1 MRSFMTTVTALS
13 CFLVLLT
20 SCGGGSATPGGG
32 INSPAPSVS
41 SMSPSANTTGVSVGS
56 TVSAVFD
63 KDMNASTINNSTFYI
78 RKTGTSTNVAGT
90 VSYNA
95 GSRTALFAPSQTLL
109 PGTSYT
115 ATITAG
121 VQTSYGISMAAP
133 ATWSFSTSAAAT
145 YTISGTISNL
155 NGTVVLQN
163 NGGDTLTLSRTAGG
177 GNTYSGSFTFQNRV
191 SDGGGYSVTVAT
203 QPADAPQTCSVS
215 NGAGTVNLA
224 NVADITINCV
234 NTVGP
239 LYANGSNWNDYVRND
254 GTSRFSALNTACT
267 GTEMGGYPAC
277 IHGGEVRTVE
287 ATGKTSCT
295 GLTAQD
301 ALGAFNWMCVQTAP
315 YVKFVSTGLRE
326 NKFLSDLIDF
336 TTPAWK
342 ENVVTLSDGGTF
354 LTTPSAVW
362 WNNPVI
368 FDNDGGGPSTAGTV
382 FLVTQQPPDA
392 SSWYVITRDSIAM
405 VIKPGI
411 VLQGMNGSYD
421 AVTFSNSKFGW
432 FEGELRGAPTGG
444 NNGLKFDRVKF
455 SVVRKLGVR
464 NAHAGLSIG
473 DGYTGND
480 NNLIMNVIA
489 AENNTGIDL
498 SLGNYNT
505 LANIVATN
513 NNGDG
518 ISVFTSTAYNT
529 MINVTSSNNSSGI
542 NLGYPTAH
550 DIVMLNVTAANNGVG
565 MYYSF
570 NGNNNLLVNTA
581 AINNSST
588 GISVWMNS
596 VNNKFLNVA
605 SAHNVYL
612 DYTLNCPQSYQISVI
627 GEPNTFDGLL
637 KIGTVPAC
645 STRLCNATPPGS
657 GIDSSCQ
664 STGNS
669 TSTLVTGVTV
679 TNIFVGKVASDA
691 TNTTDSGGTAAFD
704 TYAIDWL
711 HFDNAYR
718 GWGRDGNAFPD
729 QNNTSTCM
737 SVSGFDACRIWDWS
751 MQAADTQVR
760 GVLALPTGND
770 VAVHTWSAATSA
782 DCAAVTGA
790 AWNGA
795 TCTTTFLKNAVEV
808 LGDGIGNE
816 NGLCESAESCLYTPN
831 IGSYQGHGSLA
842 SAGAFTNGTLTG
854 ISLLRQST
862 NGY

>member
-1 MRSFMTTVTALS
+1 
-13 CFLVLLT
+13 
-20 SCGGGSATPGGG
+20 
-32 INSPAPSVS
+32 
-41 SMSPSANTTGVSVGS
+41 VGS
-56 TVSAVFD
+56 TVSVVFD
-63 KDMNASTINNSTFYI
+63 KDMSASTINNSTFYL
-78 RKTGTSTNVAGT
+78 RKTGLSSNVTGS

-95 GSRTALFAPSQTLL
+95 GSRTAVFAPNQTLL

-115 ATITAG
+115 ATITTG
-121 VQTSYGISMAAP
+121 VQASYGISMASP
-133 ATWSFSTSAAAT
+133 STWSFSTSTAAT
-145 YTISGTISNL
+145 YTISGAISNL

-163 NGGDTLTLSRTAGG
+163 NGGDNLTLLRTAGG
-177 GNTYSGSFTFQNRV
+177 GNTYNGAFSFQNRV

-203 QPADAPQTCSVS
+203 QPTDAPQTCIVS
-215 NGAGTVNLA
+215 NGTGTVNGS
-224 NVADITINCV
+224 NVTTVSVSCV
-234 NTVGP
+234 NTVGA
-239 LYANGSNWNDYVRND
+239 LYSNGSNWNDYVRND

-267 GTEMGGYPAC
+267 GTETGGYSAC

-287 ATGKTSCT
+287 ATGKTSCA

-301 ALGAFNWMCVQTAP
+301 AIGAFNWMCVQTAP
-315 YVKFVSTGLRE
+315 YVKFVSTGLKE
-326 NKFLSDLIDF
+326 NTFLSDLIDF
-336 TTPAWK
+336 TTPEWK
-342 ENVVTLSDGGTF
+342 ENVVTLSDGATF

-362 WNNPVI
+362 WSNPVI

-392 SSWYVITRDSIAM
+392 SAWYTITKDKMAM
-405 VIKPGI
+405 VIKPGLA
-411 VLQGMNGSYD
+411 LQGMNGSYA

-464 NAHAGLSIG
+464 NAGKGLSIG
-473 DGYTGND
+473 DGYPGND
-480 NNLIMNVIA
+480 NNLIMNVTA
-489 AENNTGIDL
+489 SENSTGIDL
-498 SLGNYNT
+498 SLGSYNT

-529 MINVTSSNNSSGI
+529 MINVTSSNNASGI

-550 DIVMLNVTAANNGVG
+550 DFVMLNVTAANNGIG

-596 VNNKFLNVA
+596 INNKFLNVA

-612 DYTLNCPQSYQISVI
+612 DHTLNCPLSYQISVV
-627 GEPNTFDGLL
+627 GEPNTFEGLL
-637 KIGTVPAC
+637 KIGTVPVC
-645 STRLCNATPPGS
+645 STRLCNSSTPAS
-657 GIDSSCQ
+657 GLTTTCQ
-664 STGNS
+664 SSGSS
-669 TSTLVTGVTV
+669 TASLVTGVTV
-679 TNIFVGKVASDA
+679 TNIFVAKVVSDV
-691 TNTTDSGGTAAFD
+691 TNTTDTDGTAAFD
-704 TYAIDWL
+704 YYAIDWL

-729 QNNTSTCM
+729 QNNTGLCM

-751 MQAADTQVR
+751 VQAADTQLR

-782 DCAAVTGA
+782 DCAIIKGAV
-790 AWNGA
+790 WNST
-795 TCTTTFLKNAVEV
+795 TCATTFLKNAVEI
-808 LGDGIGNE
+808 LGDGTGNE
-816 NGLCESAESCLYTPN
+816 NGLCESGETCLYTPN
-831 IGSYQGHGSLA
+831 IGSYQGHGSLV
-842 SAGAFTNGTLTG
+842 SAGAFTEGTLTG
-854 ISLLRQST
+854 ITLLKRST